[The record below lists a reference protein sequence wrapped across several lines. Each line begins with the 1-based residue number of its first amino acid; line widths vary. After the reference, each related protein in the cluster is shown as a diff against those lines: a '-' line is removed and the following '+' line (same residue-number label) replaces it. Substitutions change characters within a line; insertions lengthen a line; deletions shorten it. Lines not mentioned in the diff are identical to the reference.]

1 MRRLLECALTIAV
14 VWPLTS
20 VAQDPEA
27 SPSYRLTAVYVKELA
42 RQNTLLF
49 ELPLTIEGRTAN
61 VHPPESDCEMHLA
74 GSSGIK
80 IGFPGKVIVE
90 PPNLCR
96 FKPSKSQGKSW
107 GKVFDDHVLNRPCV
121 AIGYPRLYAEHIKN
135 GKPPAN
141 PPHMV
146 EIHPALQIKCDAST
160 QIDFSRFLT
169 IVPGMT
175 AIQPESADQ
184 CVDGYRLWVRQ
195 KGSEYEFLE
204 ERPGKCGNF
213 AIIDAVVDPRYV
225 RKVSGGHSAIAQAWA
240 VEGRSHPLKLYTYEG
255 TPEDNAITA
264 IGAANNDEPNQA
276 MPLQGLLTIDY
287 FAVLKTLRDTNGNWL
302 TIPQWTEVKFPLA
315 FVVFGKPQ

>member
-1 MRRLLECALTIAV
+1 
-14 VWPLTS
+14 
-20 VAQDPEA
+20 
-27 SPSYRLTAVYVKELA
+27 
-42 RQNTLLF
+42 
-49 ELPLTIEGRTAN
+49 
-61 VHPPESDCEMHLA
+61 
-74 GSSGIK
+74 
-80 IGFPGKVIVE
+80 
-90 PPNLCR
+90 
-96 FKPSKSQGKSW
+96 
-107 GKVFDDHVLNRPCV
+107 
-121 AIGYPRLYAEHIKN
+121 
-135 GKPPAN
+135 
-141 PPHMV
+141 
-146 EIHPALQIKCDAST
+146 
-160 QIDFSRFLT
+160 
-169 IVPGMT
+169 MT